1 MDKARTTKKKKVKMG
16 KLIQF
21 PQHRITRNM
30 SPIPERTEEEQK
42 NIKERKFIDQLT
54 EQLSM
59 DILGVFQDNVM
70 HLKSDLFLKDLALV
84 IEAIKS
90 LLHRDFDKNHP
101 MQAVTDHLIRIHTTK
116 EGKKL
121 TDIDYN
127 KILKPKPKPKPQ
139 KQEADIEFETDM
151 NLD

>member
-1 MDKARTTKKKKVKMG
+1 MG
-16 KLIQF
+16 KLLQF
-21 PQHRITRNM
+21 PMNRVVR
-30 SPIPERTEEEQK
+30 SIPESPELSEEQQDE
-42 NIKERKFIDQLT
+42 IKKEKFIEQLT
-54 EQLSM
+54 EQLSL
-59 DILGVFQDNVM
+59 DILAVFQENVV

-127 KILKPKPKPKPQ
+127 KILKPKPQ

>member
-1 MDKARTTKKKKVKMG
+1 
-16 KLIQF
+16 
-21 PQHRITRNM
+21 
-30 SPIPERTEEEQK
+30 
-42 NIKERKFIDQLT
+42 
-54 EQLSM
+54 
-59 DILGVFQDNVM
+59 
-70 HLKSDLFLKDLALV
+70 
-84 IEAIKS
+84 
-90 LLHRDFDKNHP
+90 